1 MASYHTVDLRTTHL
15 RGHVPLWHVR
25 FMLLPIGKINYL
37 EELHI
42 DTKGICQGHDLPLP
56 GRHELGP
63 SPQ

>member
-1 MASYHTVDLRTTHL
+1 
-15 RGHVPLWHVR
+15 
-25 FMLLPIGKINYL
+25 MLLPIGKINYL